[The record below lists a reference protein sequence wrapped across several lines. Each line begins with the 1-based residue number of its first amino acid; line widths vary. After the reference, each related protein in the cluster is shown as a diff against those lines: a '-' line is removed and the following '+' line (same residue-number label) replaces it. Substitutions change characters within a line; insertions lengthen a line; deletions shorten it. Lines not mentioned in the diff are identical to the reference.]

1 MTDVKILVMLRKK
14 PGLSDTEF
22 RRLYEEEHA
31 PLVARL
37 VPYFTDYRRNYIL
50 RGNLHP
56 DTKDLCA
63 FDVVTEV
70 RFADRANYDAFM
82 AGLADP
88 EVDRQLAACEERFLD
103 RSAMAMYGVDEARSQ
118 EQAGAT

>member
-1 MTDVKILVMLRKK
+1 MPEVKILVMLSKK

-37 VPYFTDYRRNYIL
+37 VPHFADYRRNYIL
-50 RGNLHP
+50 RDNLHP
-56 DTKDLCA
+56 DTKDLCP

-70 RFADRANYDAFM
+70 RFADRDGYDRFM
-82 AGLADP
+82 AGLAVP

-103 RSAMAMYGVDEARSQ
+103 RSAMAMYVVDEARS
-118 EQAGAT
+118 